1 MAGLT
6 VNLSPNVLLDVSYR
20 YLNMGEAHTL
30 IASNN
35 NQLTLKDLTAQEVR
49 VGIRYNLN

>member
-1 MAGLT
+1 
-6 VNLSPNVLLDVSYR
+6 
-20 YLNMGEAHTL
+20 MGDAVTL

-35 NQLTLKDLTAQEVR
+35 NQLTLKDLTAQEIR